1 MDSLRASGNRGGW
14 RVASQ
19 RRPDGRF
26 ITLRYGRHRIGP
38 RRYFSVLLLRFR
50 IVALIPF
57 LTVIVQFGV
66 QFGKSGRFRCQFF
79 LLGEGA
85 RRLFLGVFQ
94 VALQRDQAP
103 LLVFQIVSDLF
114 QRIADADYIPLRL
127 VRQFCRIGEIL
138 LH

>member
-85 RRLFLGVFQ
+85 RRFFL
-94 VALQRDQAP
+94 ALPAILSSA
-103 LLVFQIVSDLF
+103 LLM
-114 QRIADADYIPLRL
+114 RITFPKGSSASSA
-127 VRQFCRIGEIL
+127 V
-138 LH
+138 